1 MTRFLIKLGQKRGF
15 DREAFA
21 VMSGG
26 VGIVCN
32 ICLAIF
38 KFFVGKLSGSI
49 SITADALNNL
59 SDVASNTVT
68 IAGAK
73 LSKKPVDKEHPF
85 GHGRMEYLSALAV
98 SALIL
103 IMGFELAKDSIGKII
118 HPQELKFSMVYVL
131 ILSASILVKLWM
143 AYFNHRLFKHTD
155 NINLKA
161 VRQDSLND
169 CISTLATIVAL
180 TLSHL
185 FNIAWIDGVIGLAVA
200 IIILIGGI
208 NIASLSNDKIPNLRR
223 CMGIVFQDYKLL
235 QNMSVYDNV
244 AYVIRTLG
252 ISSREINARVTGAL
266 KIVGLYNKMHATPAE
281 LSGGEQQR
289 VGIAR
294 AIVNGPPLL
303 IADEPT
309 GNLDPKNSMEI
320 MQILEQI
327 NQRGIT
333 VIVSTHDSAMVDY
346 FRKRVIT
353 LDKGEVVRDI
363 QAGTYE

>member
-1 MTRFLIKLGQKRGF
+1 MIQFRSVTKKYKNNSYALKNVNLDI
-15 DREAFA
+15 
-21 VMSGG
+21 MSGEFVFI
-26 VGIVCN
+26 VG
-32 ICLAIF
+32 ASGA
-38 KFFVGKLSGSI
+38 GKSTLMKLLYHEEEPTSG
-49 SITADALNNL
+49 
-59 SDVASNTVT
+59 TVT
-68 IAGAK
+68 
-73 LSKKPVDKEHPF
+73 
-85 GHGRMEYLSALAV
+85 
-98 SALIL
+98 
-103 IMGFELAKDSIGKII
+103 
-118 HPQELKFSMVYVL
+118 
-131 ILSASILVKLWM
+131 
-143 AYFNHRLFKHTD
+143 
-155 NINLKA
+155 
-161 VRQDSLND
+161 
-169 CISTLATIVAL
+169 
-180 TLSHL
+180 
-185 FNIAWIDGVIGLAVA
+185 
-200 IIILIGGI
+200 IGGI

-252 ISSREINARVTGAL
+252 I
-266 KIVGLYNKMHATPAE
+266 IVGLYNKMHATPAE

-353 LDKGEVVRDI
+353 LDKGEIVRDI